1 MLNNEVLRTWITVL
15 TTWIVSGLKKHP
27 WVTRMYLFK
36 GYPISGELLPC
47 LVTREVVGEKS

>member
-1 MLNNEVLRTWITVL
+1 MLNNEVLRTLITVL
-15 TTWIVSGLKKHP
+15 TTWIVSRLKEHP

>member
-1 MLNNEVLRTWITVL
+1 MLNNEVLRTLITVL
-15 TTWIVSGLKKHP
+15 TTWIVSRLKEHP

-47 LVTREVVGEKS
+47 LKLRLVKTL